1 MSLIP
6 FNVEPNT
13 ANTHLEPNNGLNT
26 HDGYDNHFKTHTIQA
41 ISWESHI
48 YIYIYI
54 SLCTRPNIS
63 YVAHLVI
70 ISISLWL

>member
-48 YIYIYI
+48 YIYID
-54 SLCTRPNIS
+54 SF
-63 YVAHLVI
+63 
-70 ISISLWL
+70 